1 MARKNGLVSS
11 GDASSAQKFGI
22 VCGKCAWVRC
32 QRQSA
37 CRQAA
42 AGEAFLPAGLVHN
55 KKRVRLDPRA
65 EPVQRH
71 RSDMTMIN
79 LDPFDLALLA
89 ALQTDGRSTHQQL
102 AERIHLS
109 PSQIGRRL
117 ARLEADGVITGYRVV
132 LSPPSLGL
140 GVLVFTSVKLAHHGD
155 TIVERFRE
163 DILLLEEVQEC
174 YSVAGEAD
182 YLLRIMVP
190 DLPTLAE
197 FTMKKLMRVPGVESV
212 RSNIVL
218 TALKRDGP
226 LPLSHLR

>member
-1 MARKNGLVSS
+1 ML
-11 GDASSAQKFGI
+11 
-22 VCGKCAWVRC
+22 
-32 QRQSA
+32 
-37 CRQAA
+37 
-42 AGEAFLPAGLVHN
+42 
-55 KKRVRLDPRA
+55 
-65 EPVQRH
+65 
-71 RSDMTMIN
+71 N

-132 LSPPSLGL
+132 LSPPLLGL
-140 GVLVFTSVKLAHHGD
+140 GVQVFTSVKLAHHGD
-155 TIVERFRE
+155 TIIERFRE

>member
-1 MARKNGLVSS
+1 MARKNGLDSS
-11 GDASSAQKFGI
+11 SDASSAQKFGI
-22 VCGKCAWVRC
+22 VCGKCARVRC
-32 QRQSA
+32 QWQSA
-37 CRQAA
+37 CRQAE
-42 AGEAFLPAGLVHN
+42 AGVAFLPAGLVHN
-55 KKRVRLDPRA
+55 KKRSQLD
-65 EPVQRH
+65 QRDQRD